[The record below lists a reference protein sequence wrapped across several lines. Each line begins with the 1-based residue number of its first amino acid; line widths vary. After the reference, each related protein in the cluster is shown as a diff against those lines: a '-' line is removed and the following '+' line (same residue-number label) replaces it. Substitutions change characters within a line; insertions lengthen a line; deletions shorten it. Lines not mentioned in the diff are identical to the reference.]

1 MIKRENLITFS
12 SFPFSTHVDSYNIV
26 AESDCFWKS
35 VPRLETRIR
44 KKERKAKEKRKKRS
58 RRENIAA
65 QDIKH
70 TASNPRARGDA
81 KFLRVCGRT
90 WHVGPCVTHPPGWA
104 VFRGARVCRQ
114 ASRPDHVFVSRSAIR
129 PPARYAPE
137 RNKGF
142 NGRGDERCRWSVANN
157 QAIQCCGGKQARD
170 LKARSDK
177 RVIYPSIIYSS
188 FTPSTAIVLFF
199 FPSFFFSI
207 HSTILNIYI
216 GWSNFVKFFIK
227 NNNRWKD

>member
-1 MIKRENLITFS
+1 MDERGMIKRENLITFS

-157 QAIQCCGGKQARD
+157 QAIQCCGGETSAWFKSAEWQESYLSVYYLLVVYSEYRD
-170 LKARSDK
+170 CS
-177 RVIYPSIIYSS
+177 
-188 FTPSTAIVLFF
+188 FF
-199 FPSFFFSI
+199 FPSFFFVYLF
-207 HSTILNIYI
+207 STILNIVVYRVI
-216 GWSNFVKFFIK
+216 EFREILY
-227 NNNRWKD
+227 